1 MDQGYAVREEVSAK
15 MRDNPPAMRQLV
27 SVEQTAERLA
37 RVTNELLER
46 LSASLAPSSPLAM
59 ASERVD
65 SPSASELWHRLNGLE
80 QSIEQSIGR
89 CQEVLARYEL

>member
-1 MDQGYAVREEVSAK
+1 MDQGYAVREEGSVK
-15 MRDNPPAMRQLV
+15 RDSPPAMRQLV

-59 ASERVD
+59 AQDRAD
-65 SPSASELWHRLNGLE
+65 SPSASELWHRLSGLE